1 MPLKKIKKGLEAS
14 LNKEKGKCPSTII
27 GGIFH
32 NFRIKR
38 IESRIKNIET
48 ELSNRKTKR

>member
-1 MPLKKIKKGLEAS
+1 MALKKILKGLEVS
-14 LNKEKGKCPSTII
+14 LEKEQGKCPSTII

-32 NFRIKR
+32 NLKIKR